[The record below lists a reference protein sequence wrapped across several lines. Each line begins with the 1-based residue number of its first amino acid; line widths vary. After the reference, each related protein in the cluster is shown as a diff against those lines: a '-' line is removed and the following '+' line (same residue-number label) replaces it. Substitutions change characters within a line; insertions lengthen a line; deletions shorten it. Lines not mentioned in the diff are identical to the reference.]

1 MWMGVGE
8 EQYEWLEFR
17 ILSGQRWVVID
28 VLVW

>member
-17 ILSGQRWVVID
+17 ILSGQRWVVIH
-28 VLVW
+28 VLV